1 MKTLYFLFSSS
12 LLIGLVLLFRKVF
25 RKKLSPEVIYAL
37 WMIPLIRFMIPFV
50 LWEVPI
56 YSTVVD
62 VLNIPYRVVSEWMV
76 ETEDFSEQIGTEYT
90 TMTVQ
95 SNEDEITE
103 NKNESVL
110 VEETVTEWTEAQTT
124 MTTTPVPVQT
134 SDTMDI
140 MKMIQNICCGIWII
154 GSVLIG
160 TYTLFSNRKLYK
172 YVKTAEKVDI
182 INEVSVYLNDEI
194 TVPCLTG
201 MIHPKILVNSEVR
214 NNTQLYEYILQH
226 EMTHFKQK
234 DHIWTGIK
242 IFLCVIY
249 WWNPLVWVAVICAGE
264 DAEVACDAKVLKGKS
279 KEERKAYGY
288 ALLLL
293 LENTQKN
300 RKIIYA
306 ATSMFGSRKNMKRRI
321 EEIADETKTRK
332 AFLIISVLILGFT
345 FVIGCTIPAQ
355 NMSSIKT
362 NDWKIVDRE
371 ESSFHETKFDYELKE
386 DIQSGLIY
394 YELYEYGTLTQR
406 SILSYGNIKEKK
418 GNIKISR
425 TYPKNLNTDGNPGW
439 MIEFNG
445 IDIELEKPIYDYDVN
460 GHSSTALNDENVIQ
474 IKPEDDF
481 VLIADFGGKNGESGR
496 VFDCK
501 QLSVYT
507 QKELQEHLK
516 DNYVTVLLRFVVSG
530 KDAQELYDT
539 YAKKESAS
547 NENMEIM
554 EENDTGI
561 LNEKNTQNPENEGI
575 LEFDTF
581 LDAVAN
587 NSIEDMNWGNFSNI
601 NRKFF
606 HEHSLTYNISY
617 DLEFE
622 NHYIRLDFY
631 YRKEEDQ
638 LGDIFIH
645 KEDDSTL
652 WVYDS
657 EKKQRVSD
665 EEIIEFIRWDN
676 NILNEISF
684 KLPEDL
690 TMSAYSA
697 DTGYEGG
704 CLFLPMVYKGDEQFT
719 PDFWMAS
726 GMVSRY
732 TQSVVLIWDGD
743 MISGISP
750 YFNHTS
756 QEVIEQVDGLS
767 APSLLVHFNHD
778 LYTAGGLGELEEQ
791 GIDISTIETTSDYWY
806 LFIAQPEEEYGYV
819 ITLNQRNFTKD
830 DILNLGKT
838 IEILNH

>member
-1 MKTLYFLFSSS
+1 M
-12 LLIGLVLLFRKVF
+12 
-25 RKKLSPEVIYAL
+25 
-37 WMIPLIRFMIPFV
+37 
-50 LWEVPI
+50 
-56 YSTVVD
+56 
-62 VLNIPYRVVSEWMV
+62 
-76 ETEDFSEQIGTEYT
+76 
-90 TMTVQ
+90 
-95 SNEDEITE
+95 
-103 NKNESVL
+103 
-110 VEETVTEWTEAQTT
+110 
-124 MTTTPVPVQT
+124 
-134 SDTMDI
+134 
-140 MKMIQNICCGIWII
+140 
-154 GSVLIG
+154 
-160 TYTLFSNRKLYK
+160 
-172 YVKTAEKVDI
+172 
-182 INEVSVYLNDEI
+182 
-194 TVPCLTG
+194 
-201 MIHPKILVNSEVR
+201 
-214 NNTQLYEYILQH
+214 
-226 EMTHFKQK
+226 
-234 DHIWTGIK
+234 
-242 IFLCVIY
+242 
-249 WWNPLVWVAVICAGE
+249 
-264 DAEVACDAKVLKGKS
+264 
-279 KEERKAYGY
+279 
-288 ALLLL
+288 
-293 LENTQKN
+293 
-300 RKIIYA
+300 YA
-306 ATSMFGSRKNMKRRI
+306 ATSMFGSRKSMKRRI

-345 FVIGCTIPAQ
+345 FVIGCTVPAQ

-481 VLIADFGGKNGESGR
+481 VLIADFGGKNGESAR

-561 LNEKNTQNPENEGI
+561 LNEKNTQNPENEGM

-581 LDAVAN
+581 LDSVAN
-587 NSIEDMNWGNFSNI
+587 HSIEDTDWGSFSNI

-631 YRKEEDQ
+631 YKKEDDQ
-638 LGDIFIH
+638 LDDIFIH

-652 WVYDS
+652 CVYDS
-657 EKKQRVSD
+657 EQKERVSD
-665 EEIIEFIRWDN
+665 EEIIEFIRRDN

-704 CLFLPMVYKGDEQFT
+704 CLFLPMAYKGDEQST

-756 QEVIEQVDGLS
+756 WEVIEQVDGLS